1 MVKML
6 FNNLFVRNLSL
17 ICAALFCCVLHVQSQ
32 DVLIT
37 KGGDVMTVYDVDV
50 SNASVFYR
58 LENNEQSSIKKM
70 DKAEIFMIKRPDG
83 SKLTFDEASAAAPAS
98 SDAAVPAQ
106 LATASGGIS
115 NPDVERNRQL
125 ITEINTAKA
134 DLIDDEQSDKTA
146 YWSFVNL
153 HVDENS
159 VLANE
164 DVEMS
169 LMTENVYWGGGSLYV
184 TLKNKTNK
192 MIYLDL
198 GNSFFIRG
206 EESIPYYKPTST
218 ASSSG
223 GSTGGALNLGGVA
236 NALGVGGALGSIAS
250 GMTVG
255 GKKDKSTTT
264 VTYAQRIIALPPQ
277 SSKKLDTYSFRSE
290 GLSLGLS
297 SEMKKGETRIFKKGD
312 LPCKWGVYITYSF
325 DESMSVTD
333 NLSASLYVGK
343 IIGYGT
349 FWANRKREPSKR
361 IKFDDNILSFV
372 WSGTITK

>member
-1 MVKML
+1 
-6 FNNLFVRNLSL
+6 
-17 ICAALFCCVLHVQSQ
+17 
-32 DVLIT
+32 
-37 KGGDVMTVYDVDV
+37 MTVYDVDV

-98 SDAAVPAQ
+98 SDAAAPAQ

-169 LMTENVYWGGGSLYV
+169 LMTDNSLNSSSGCLYV

-198 GNSFFIRG
+198 GNSFFMRG
-206 EESIPYYKPTST
+206 EESIPYYKPSST

-236 NALGVGGALGSIAS
+236 NALGVGGTLGSIAS
-250 GMTVG
+250 GITVG

-277 SSKKLDTYSFRSE
+277 SSKKLDTYPFVYDDF
-290 GLSLGLS
+290 SLGLPS
-297 SEMKKGETRIFKKGD
+297 KMKKGETRTFKKGD

-349 FWANRKREPSKR
+349 FWASKKRDPSKR

-372 WSGTITK
+372 IYKP